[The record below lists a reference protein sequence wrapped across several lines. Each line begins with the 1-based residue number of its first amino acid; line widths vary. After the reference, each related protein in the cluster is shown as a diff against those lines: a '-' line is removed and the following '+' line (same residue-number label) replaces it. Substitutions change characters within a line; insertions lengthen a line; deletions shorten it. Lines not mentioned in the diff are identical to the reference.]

1 MSAHCRVGIDVGGT
15 FTDFVLADEHG
26 ERLLNFKVPSSP
38 SDPSASVTDGLDGL
52 LTTAELKPD
61 AISLLVHGTTI
72 ALNAVVQRRG
82 AKIGLVISRGFGDT
96 ILLAR
101 GGLPNTFSYKY
112 PKPVPLIA
120 RDHVFEIDA
129 RLGPDGAVR
138 AEPSGDDLAAL
149 AESIAKADLDA
160 VGVLILNSYAHPD
173 LEIRIANRLR
183 DLLPDIL
190 VTASAELWPEVREY
204 ERALVTSL
212 NCFVQPLMDRY
223 FARLTD
229 RLNGMGARAPLFVTT
244 SNGGTVSVASAR
256 AEPIQTLLS
265 GPAAGVVAAADLAT
279 RLALPKLVTIDMG
292 GTSSDM
298 AIIEDGAPATA
309 METKLGDLPI
319 IMPVVDVWA
328 IGAGG
333 GSVIWIDAQGVVKV
347 GPESAGA
354 DPGPICY
361 GKGGDRPTITDCY
374 VALGLLDPVY
384 FLGGRMTIDR
394 QAAIDALAKLGAK
407 IGLEGPA
414 AGAETARA
422 ALRIATA
429 KMATEVSKGM
439 AQRGL
444 DPADFA
450 LVAYGGAGPT
460 HAAMLAE
467 EARLSHI
474 VIPPSPGT
482 FCAFGA
488 LVADIRRDF
497 VRSRRLTLGE
507 DPNAGAEVTRILADL
522 EAQAQAWIGQEGG
535 LANTVAVEV
544 TADMQYPRTA
554 FVLTVPIADAAW
566 RSGDVAAIKEAF
578 HREHER
584 LYAFRHADSPV
595 DITTLRVRVNGAVPP
610 VQLAAS
616 QDGDAPVQADMR
628 PVYVGDG
635 VWVDAAVRMRADLTT
650 AHAVA
655 GPAIIE
661 QDDTT
666 IWVPPG
672 WAASTDPTGCLHL
685 RPTDVSGKGQAT

>member
-1 MSAHCRVGIDVGGT
+1 MSTHCRVGIDVGGT
-15 FTDFVLADEHG
+15 FTDFVLADEAG
-26 ERLLNFKVPSSP
+26 GRLTNFKVPSTQAEP
-38 SDPSASVTDGLDGL
+38 SKAVTKGLAALMDQ
-52 LTTAELKPD
+52 AELKAD
-61 AISLLVHGTTI
+61 AIDLLVHGTTI

-82 AKIGLVISRGFGDT
+82 AEIGLVISKGFGDT

-101 GGLPNTFSYKY
+101 GGLPNTFSYKH
-112 PKPVPLIA
+112 PKPVPIIP
-120 RDHVFEIDA
+120 RDRVFEIDA
-129 RLGPDGAVR
+129 RLRPDGTVR
-138 AEPSGDDLAAL
+138 SEPSEDELTSLAGQIHEAN
-149 AESIAKADLDA
+149 LDA

-173 LEIRIANRLR
+173 LEIRIANHLR
-183 DLLPDIL
+183 ELLPGIL
-190 VTASAELWPEVREY
+190 VTASAEFWPEIREY
-204 ERALVTSL
+204 ERALATSL

-223 FARLTD
+223 FGQLTERLD
-229 RLNGMGARAPLFVTT
+229 EMGVAAPLFVTA
-244 SNGGTVSVASAR
+244 SNGGTVSVSSAR

-265 GPAAGVVAAADLAT
+265 GPAAGVVAAANLAG
-279 RLALPKLVTIDMG
+279 RLGLPKLVTIDMG

-298 AIIEDGAPATA
+298 AIIEDGEPATA

-333 GSVIWIDAQGVVKV
+333 GSVIWTDAQGVMKV

-361 GKGGDRPTITDCY
+361 GKGGDRPTVTDCY
-374 VALGLLDPVY
+374 VALGLLDPAY
-384 FLGGRMTIDR
+384 FLGGRMTLDR
-394 QAAIDALAKLGAK
+394 QAAIGALAALGAK
-407 IGLEGPA
+407 IGLTGPD

-450 LVAYGGAGPT
+450 LMAYGGAGPT
-460 HAAMLAE
+460 HAALLAD
-467 EARLSHI
+467 EAHLSHI

-497 VRSRRLTLGE
+497 IRSQRLTLGQ
-507 DPNAGAEVTRILADL
+507 DPNAGAEVSSILAGL
-522 EAQAQAWIGQEGG
+522 EDQAQEWIAQEGG
-535 LANTVAVEV
+535 LADRVSIEV

-554 FVLTVPIADAAW
+554 FVLTVPIADSAW
-566 RSGDVAAIKEAF
+566 RSGDVEAIKESF
-578 HREHER
+578 HQEHER

-595 DITTLRVRVNGAVPP
+595 DITTLRVRVNGAVPTVNLSTSP
-610 VQLAAS
+610 NGAAGS
-616 QDGDAPVQADMR
+616 ASGTR
-628 PVYVGDG
+628 PVYVGSG
-635 VWVDAAVRMRADLTT
+635 SWVDATIHMRAELPIDL
-650 AHAVA
+650 AIG
-655 GPAIIE
+655 GPAVIE

-672 WAASTDPTGCLHL
+672 WTASGDQSGCLHL
-685 RPTDVSGKGQAT
+685 RPTIQAES